1 MPLEEQT
8 TQAIKEGTE
17 AVARIAVRLTAHG
30 AQALIQAVFGIS
42 KAAVHKTHQAIKEH
56 RTTGKMSLKNLNR
69 KTGGATARLDF
80 DFEQGNRLAAELGKS
95 GIDFHISQN
104 RKNGTALVDFP
115 LQASQ
120 FVQDTLSRIHPT
132 MSADDINQTIADA
145 QETVRELN
153 DPDMEKVDKRS
164 LDREEVE
171 EVGLKEAG
179 IPMEAG
185 SATVSAE
192 RPDYWHATPATS
204 RQKELIG
211 EQVAQGF
218 IPEKEAREFLQG
230 EPTISQANEFLNRHP
245 QPVDHLDLYGQDN
258 ISQVKARKKGHK
270 LTKKDVQKAVKK
282 GAQARSQARRTTG
295 NAQRHTMK
303 KPATIK
309 K

>member
-1 MPLEEQT
+1 
-8 TQAIKEGTE
+8 
-17 AVARIAVRLTAHG
+17 
-30 AQALIQAVFGIS
+30 
-42 KAAVHKTHQAIKEH
+42 
-56 RTTGKMSLKNLNR
+56 MSLKNLNR

-164 LDREEVE
+164 LAREEVE

-245 QPVDHLDLYGQDN
+245 QTVDHLDLYGQDN

-270 LTKKDVQKAVKK
+270 LTKKDVQKAVRK